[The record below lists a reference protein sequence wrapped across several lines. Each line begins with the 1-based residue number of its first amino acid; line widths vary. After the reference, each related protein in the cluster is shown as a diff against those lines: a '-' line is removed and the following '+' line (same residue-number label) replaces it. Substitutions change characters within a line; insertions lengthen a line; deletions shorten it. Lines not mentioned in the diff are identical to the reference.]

1 MRPAPSGKAE
11 GQRGCGGLIVTR
23 NLQKV
28 YSGGGCAVEA
38 LRGVSLEV
46 ADGDFVAIVG
56 PSGSGKST
64 LMNVLGC
71 LDAASGGYYAL
82 DGEDVTRLGSD
93 GLARVR
99 SRKIGFVFQN
109 FNLLPRLTALEN
121 AALPLMYLGVP
132 LRERRE
138 RAEQALR
145 NVGLY
150 HRRNHLPAEMSG
162 GQQQRVAI
170 ARALALQPD
179 ILCFDEPT
187 SALDPELTGEVLKVI
202 RSLSEQHMTM
212 IIVTHEM
219 AFARDVANRVIF
231 MDGGVIVEQGPA
243 RDVIENPQAERTKQF
258 LARYRENQ

>member
-132 LRERRE
+132 RRERRE

-170 ARALALQPD
+170 ARALITRPPLLLA
-179 ILCFDEPT
+179 DEPT
-187 SALDPELTGEVLKVI
+187 GNLDSASGGEILRFVESLHEGGTTIVLITHDEGVARRCRRRVEMRDGRIREL
-202 RSLSEQHMTM
+202 
-212 IIVTHEM
+212 
-219 AFARDVANRVIF
+219 
-231 MDGGVIVEQGPA
+231 
-243 RDVIENPQAERTKQF
+243 
-258 LARYRENQ
+258 

>member
-170 ARALALQPD
+170 ARALITQPP
-179 ILCFDEPT
+179 LLLADEPT
-187 SALDPELTGEVLKVI
+187 GNLDSASGGEILRFVESLHEGGTTIVLITHDEGAPLPPPRGDARRPHPRALTLVTKP
-202 RSLSEQHMTM
+202 SL
-212 IIVTHEM
+212 
-219 AFARDVANRVIF
+219 
-231 MDGGVIVEQGPA
+231 PA
-243 RDVIENPQAERTKQF
+243 
-258 LARYRENQ
+258 

>member
-121 AALPLMYLGVP
+121 AALPLKYLGVP

-170 ARALALQPD
+170 ARALITQPP
-179 ILCFDEPT
+179 LLLADEPT
-187 SALDPELTGEVLKVI
+187 GNLDSASGGEILRFVESLHEGGTTIVLITHDEGVARRCRRRVEMRDGRIREL
-202 RSLSEQHMTM
+202 
-212 IIVTHEM
+212 
-219 AFARDVANRVIF
+219 
-231 MDGGVIVEQGPA
+231 
-243 RDVIENPQAERTKQF
+243 
-258 LARYRENQ
+258 

>member
-1 MRPAPSGKAE
+1 MRPPPSGKAE

-150 HRRNHLPAEMSG
+150 HRRSHLPAEMSG

-170 ARALALQPD
+170 ARALITRSPLLLA
-179 ILCFDEPT
+179 DEPT
-187 SALDPELTGEVLKVI
+187 GNLDSASGGEILRFVESLHEGGTTIVLITHDEGVARRCRRRVEMRDGRIREL
-202 RSLSEQHMTM
+202 
-212 IIVTHEM
+212 
-219 AFARDVANRVIF
+219 
-231 MDGGVIVEQGPA
+231 
-243 RDVIENPQAERTKQF
+243 
-258 LARYRENQ
+258 

>member
-1 MRPAPSGKAE
+1 MRPPPSGKAE

-170 ARALALQPD
+170 ARALISKPPLLLA
-179 ILCFDEPT
+179 DEPT
-187 SALDPELTGEVLKVI
+187 GNLDSASGGEILRFVESLHEGGTTIVLITHDEGVARRCRRRVEMRDGRIREL
-202 RSLSEQHMTM
+202 
-212 IIVTHEM
+212 
-219 AFARDVANRVIF
+219 
-231 MDGGVIVEQGPA
+231 
-243 RDVIENPQAERTKQF
+243 
-258 LARYRENQ
+258 

>member
-1 MRPAPSGKAE
+1 MRPPPSGKAE

-23 NLQKV
+23 NLQKI

-170 ARALALQPD
+170 ARALITQPP
-179 ILCFDEPT
+179 LLLADEPT
-187 SALDPELTGEVLKVI
+187 GNLDSASGGEILRFVESLHEGGTTIVLITHDEGVARRCRRRVEMRDGRIREL
-202 RSLSEQHMTM
+202 
-212 IIVTHEM
+212 
-219 AFARDVANRVIF
+219 
-231 MDGGVIVEQGPA
+231 
-243 RDVIENPQAERTKQF
+243 
-258 LARYRENQ
+258 

>member
-1 MRPAPSGKAE
+1 MRPPPSGKAE
-11 GQRGCGGLIVTR
+11 GQRGCGGWIVTR
-23 NLQKV
+23 KLQKV

-170 ARALALQPD
+170 ARALITRPPLLLA
-179 ILCFDEPT
+179 DEPT
-187 SALDPELTGEVLKVI
+187 GNLDSASGGEILRFVESLHEGGTTIVLITHDEGVARRCRRRVEMRDGRIREL
-202 RSLSEQHMTM
+202 
-212 IIVTHEM
+212 
-219 AFARDVANRVIF
+219 
-231 MDGGVIVEQGPA
+231 
-243 RDVIENPQAERTKQF
+243 
-258 LARYRENQ
+258 

>member
-38 LRGVSLEV
+38 LRGGSLEV
-46 ADGDFVAIVG
+46 ADGDFVAILG

-170 ARALALQPD
+170 ARALITQPP
-179 ILCFDEPT
+179 LLLADEPT
-187 SALDPELTGEVLKVI
+187 GNLDSASGGEILRFVESLHEGGTTIVLITHDEGVARRCRRRVEMRDGRIREL
-202 RSLSEQHMTM
+202 
-212 IIVTHEM
+212 
-219 AFARDVANRVIF
+219 
-231 MDGGVIVEQGPA
+231 
-243 RDVIENPQAERTKQF
+243 
-258 LARYRENQ
+258 

>member
-1 MRPAPSGKAE
+1 MRPPPGGKAE

-170 ARALALQPD
+170 ARALITQPP
-179 ILCFDEPT
+179 LLLADEPT
-187 SALDPELTGEVLKVI
+187 GNLDSASGGEILRFVESLHEGGTTIVLITHDEGVARRCRRRVEMRDGRIREL
-202 RSLSEQHMTM
+202 
-212 IIVTHEM
+212 
-219 AFARDVANRVIF
+219 
-231 MDGGVIVEQGPA
+231 
-243 RDVIENPQAERTKQF
+243 
-258 LARYRENQ
+258 

>member
-170 ARALALQPD
+170 ARALITQPP
-179 ILCFDEPT
+179 LLLADEPT
-187 SALDPELTGEVLKVI
+187 GNLDSASGGEILRFVESLHEGGTTIVLITHDEGVARRCRRRVEMRDGRIREL
-202 RSLSEQHMTM
+202 
-212 IIVTHEM
+212 
-219 AFARDVANRVIF
+219 
-231 MDGGVIVEQGPA
+231 
-243 RDVIENPQAERTKQF
+243 
-258 LARYRENQ
+258 

>member
-121 AALPLMYLGVP
+121 AALSLMYLGVP

-170 ARALALQPD
+170 ARALITQPP
-179 ILCFDEPT
+179 LLLADEPT
-187 SALDPELTGEVLKVI
+187 GNLDSASGGEILRFVESLHEGGTTIVLITHDEGVARRCRRRVEMRDGRIREL
-202 RSLSEQHMTM
+202 
-212 IIVTHEM
+212 
-219 AFARDVANRVIF
+219 
-231 MDGGVIVEQGPA
+231 
-243 RDVIENPQAERTKQF
+243 
-258 LARYRENQ
+258 

>member
-1 MRPAPSGKAE
+1 MRPPPSGKAE

-170 ARALALQPD
+170 ARALITRPPLLLA
-179 ILCFDEPT
+179 DEPT
-187 SALDPELTGEVLKVI
+187 GNLDSASGGEILRFVESLHEGGTTIVLITHDEGVERRCRRRVEMRDGRIREL
-202 RSLSEQHMTM
+202 
-212 IIVTHEM
+212 
-219 AFARDVANRVIF
+219 
-231 MDGGVIVEQGPA
+231 
-243 RDVIENPQAERTKQF
+243 
-258 LARYRENQ
+258 

>member
-1 MRPAPSGKAE
+1 MRPPPSGKAE

-170 ARALALQPD
+170 ARALITRPPLLLA
-179 ILCFDEPT
+179 DEPT
-187 SALDPELTGEVLKVI
+187 GNLDSASGGEILRFVESLHEGGTTIVLITHDEGVARRCRRRVEMRDGRIREL
-202 RSLSEQHMTM
+202 
-212 IIVTHEM
+212 
-219 AFARDVANRVIF
+219 
-231 MDGGVIVEQGPA
+231 
-243 RDVIENPQAERTKQF
+243 
-258 LARYRENQ
+258 

>member
-1 MRPAPSGKAE
+1 M
-11 GQRGCGGLIVTR
+11 
-23 NLQKV
+23 
-28 YSGGGCAVEA
+28 EA

-170 ARALALQPD
+170 ARALITRPPLLLA
-179 ILCFDEPT
+179 DEPT
-187 SALDPELTGEVLKVI
+187 GNLDSASGGEILRFVESLHEGGTTIVLITHDEGVARRCRRRVEMRDGRIREL
-202 RSLSEQHMTM
+202 
-212 IIVTHEM
+212 
-219 AFARDVANRVIF
+219 
-231 MDGGVIVEQGPA
+231 
-243 RDVIENPQAERTKQF
+243 
-258 LARYRENQ
+258 

>member
-28 YSGGGCAVEA
+28 YSGGSCAVEA

-99 SRKIGFVFQN
+99 SRKIGFVYQS

-170 ARALALQPD
+170 ARALITRPPLLLA
-179 ILCFDEPT
+179 DEPT
-187 SALDPELTGEVLKVI
+187 GNLDSASGGEILRFVESLHEGGTTIVLITHDEGVARRCRRRVEMRDGRIREL
-202 RSLSEQHMTM
+202 
-212 IIVTHEM
+212 
-219 AFARDVANRVIF
+219 
-231 MDGGVIVEQGPA
+231 
-243 RDVIENPQAERTKQF
+243 
-258 LARYRENQ
+258 

>member
-1 MRPAPSGKAE
+1 MRPPPSGKAE

-170 ARALALQPD
+170 ARALITQPP
-179 ILCFDEPT
+179 LLLADEPT
-187 SALDPELTGEVLKVI
+187 GNLDSASGGEILRFVESLHEGGTTIVLITHDEGVARRCRRSVEMRDGRIREL
-202 RSLSEQHMTM
+202 
-212 IIVTHEM
+212 
-219 AFARDVANRVIF
+219 
-231 MDGGVIVEQGPA
+231 
-243 RDVIENPQAERTKQF
+243 
-258 LARYRENQ
+258 

>member
-1 MRPAPSGKAE
+1 MRPAHSGKAE

-170 ARALALQPD
+170 ARALITQPP
-179 ILCFDEPT
+179 LLLADEPT
-187 SALDPELTGEVLKVI
+187 GNLDSASGGEILRFVESLHEGGTTIVLITHDEGVARRCRRRVEMRDGRIREL
-202 RSLSEQHMTM
+202 
-212 IIVTHEM
+212 
-219 AFARDVANRVIF
+219 
-231 MDGGVIVEQGPA
+231 
-243 RDVIENPQAERTKQF
+243 
-258 LARYRENQ
+258 

>member
-170 ARALALQPD
+170 ARALITQPP
-179 ILCFDEPT
+179 LLLADEPT
-187 SALDPELTGEVLKVI
+187 GNLDSASGGEILRFVESLHESGTTIVLITHDEGVARRCRRRVEMRDGRIREL
-202 RSLSEQHMTM
+202 
-212 IIVTHEM
+212 
-219 AFARDVANRVIF
+219 
-231 MDGGVIVEQGPA
+231 
-243 RDVIENPQAERTKQF
+243 
-258 LARYRENQ
+258 

>member
-162 GQQQRVAI
+162 GPQPRVAI
-170 ARALALQPD
+170 ARALSTQPP
-179 ILCFDEPT
+179 LLLADEPT
-187 SALDPELTGEVLKVI
+187 GNLDSASGGEILRFVESLHEGGTTIVLITHDEGVARRCRRRVEMRDGRIREL
-202 RSLSEQHMTM
+202 
-212 IIVTHEM
+212 
-219 AFARDVANRVIF
+219 
-231 MDGGVIVEQGPA
+231 
-243 RDVIENPQAERTKQF
+243 
-258 LARYRENQ
+258 

>member
-121 AALPLMYLGVP
+121 TALPLMYLGVP

-170 ARALALQPD
+170 ARALITQPP
-179 ILCFDEPT
+179 LLLADEPT
-187 SALDPELTGEVLKVI
+187 GNLDSASGGEILRFVESLHEGGTTIVLITHDEGVARRCRRRVEMRDGRIREL
-202 RSLSEQHMTM
+202 
-212 IIVTHEM
+212 
-219 AFARDVANRVIF
+219 
-231 MDGGVIVEQGPA
+231 
-243 RDVIENPQAERTKQF
+243 
-258 LARYRENQ
+258 

>member
-1 MRPAPSGKAE
+1 MRPPPSGKAE

-170 ARALALQPD
+170 ARALITRPPLLLA
-179 ILCFDEPT
+179 DEPT
-187 SALDPELTGEVLKVI
+187 GNLDSASGGEILRFVEALHEGGTTIVLITHDEGVARRCRRRVEMRDGRIREL
-202 RSLSEQHMTM
+202 
-212 IIVTHEM
+212 
-219 AFARDVANRVIF
+219 
-231 MDGGVIVEQGPA
+231 
-243 RDVIENPQAERTKQF
+243 
-258 LARYRENQ
+258 

>member
-1 MRPAPSGKAE
+1 MRPPPSGKAE

-170 ARALALQPD
+170 ARALITRPPLLLA
-179 ILCFDEPT
+179 DEPT
-187 SALDPELTGEVLKVI
+187 GNLDSASGGEILRFVESLHEGGTTIVLITHDEGVARRCRRRVEMRDGCIREL
-202 RSLSEQHMTM
+202 
-212 IIVTHEM
+212 
-219 AFARDVANRVIF
+219 
-231 MDGGVIVEQGPA
+231 
-243 RDVIENPQAERTKQF
+243 
-258 LARYRENQ
+258 

>member
-1 MRPAPSGKAE
+1 M
-11 GQRGCGGLIVTR
+11 IVTR

-170 ARALALQPD
+170 ARALITQPP
-179 ILCFDEPT
+179 LLLADEPT
-187 SALDPELTGEVLKVI
+187 GNLDSASGGEILRFVESLHEGGTTIVLITHDEGVARRCRRRVEMRDGRIREL
-202 RSLSEQHMTM
+202 
-212 IIVTHEM
+212 
-219 AFARDVANRVIF
+219 
-231 MDGGVIVEQGPA
+231 
-243 RDVIENPQAERTKQF
+243 
-258 LARYRENQ
+258 

>member
-150 HRRNHLPAEMSG
+150 HRRNRLPAEMSG

-170 ARALALQPD
+170 ARALITQPP
-179 ILCFDEPT
+179 LLLADEPT
-187 SALDPELTGEVLKVI
+187 GNLDSASGGEILRFVESLHEGGTTIVLITHDEGVARRCRRRVEMRDGRIREL
-202 RSLSEQHMTM
+202 
-212 IIVTHEM
+212 
-219 AFARDVANRVIF
+219 
-231 MDGGVIVEQGPA
+231 
-243 RDVIENPQAERTKQF
+243 
-258 LARYRENQ
+258 

>member
-170 ARALALQPD
+170 ARALITQPP
-179 ILCFDEPT
+179 LLLADEPT
-187 SALDPELTGEVLKVI
+187 GNLDSASGGEILRFVESLHEGGTTIVLITHDEGVARRCRRRVEMRDGCIREL
-202 RSLSEQHMTM
+202 
-212 IIVTHEM
+212 
-219 AFARDVANRVIF
+219 
-231 MDGGVIVEQGPA
+231 
-243 RDVIENPQAERTKQF
+243 
-258 LARYRENQ
+258 

>member
-1 MRPAPSGKAE
+1 MRLAFSGKAE
-11 GQRGCGGLIVTR
+11 GQRRCGGLIVTR

-28 YSGGGCAVEA
+28 YNGGGCAVEA

-170 ARALALQPD
+170 ARALITQPP
-179 ILCFDEPT
+179 LLLADEPT
-187 SALDPELTGEVLKVI
+187 GNLDSASGGEILRFVESLNEGGTTIVLITHDEGVARRCRRRVEMRDGRIREL
-202 RSLSEQHMTM
+202 
-212 IIVTHEM
+212 
-219 AFARDVANRVIF
+219 
-231 MDGGVIVEQGPA
+231 
-243 RDVIENPQAERTKQF
+243 
-258 LARYRENQ
+258 

>member
-1 MRPAPSGKAE
+1 MRPPPSGKAE

-150 HRRNHLPAEMSG
+150 HRRSHLPAEMSG

-170 ARALALQPD
+170 ARALITQPP
-179 ILCFDEPT
+179 LLLADEPT
-187 SALDPELTGEVLKVI
+187 GNLDSASGGEILRFVESLHEGGTTIVLITHDEGVARRCRRRVEMRDGRIREL
-202 RSLSEQHMTM
+202 
-212 IIVTHEM
+212 
-219 AFARDVANRVIF
+219 
-231 MDGGVIVEQGPA
+231 
-243 RDVIENPQAERTKQF
+243 
-258 LARYRENQ
+258 